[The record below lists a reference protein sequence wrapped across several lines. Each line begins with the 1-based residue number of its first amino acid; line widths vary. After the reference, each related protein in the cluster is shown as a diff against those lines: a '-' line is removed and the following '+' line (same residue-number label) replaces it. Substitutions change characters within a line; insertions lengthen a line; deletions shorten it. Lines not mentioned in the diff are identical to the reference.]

1 MTLAQRAASLACL
14 ALVVACWALVT
25 QRHWVSPVFLP
36 PPQDAVRTLIEGLM
50 QGELRERTLLT
61 TERMFYGWA
70 LSSMAGVVLGAIVGL
85 SRTAQTWL
93 LPTLELLR
101 PLPASSLVP
110 VGIAIVGLTNG
121 MVVFAVVF
129 GSIWPVLLA
138 TAHGLASV
146 DPRLREVATLLH
158 LGRLAFA
165 HKIGLPNAFP
175 DILAGMRLSLTASLI
190 VSIVGEM
197 LSAQEGLGTTILLA
211 ARSFRAADLY
221 AGVLMLGILGFTSS
235 CLLTL
240 AQRRLLDW
248 RP

>member
-1 MTLAQRAASLACL
+1 
-14 ALVVACWALVT
+14 
-25 QRHWVSPVFLP
+25 
-36 PPQDAVRTLIEGLM
+36 LIEGLM

-165 HKIGLPNAFP
+165 RKIGLPNAFP